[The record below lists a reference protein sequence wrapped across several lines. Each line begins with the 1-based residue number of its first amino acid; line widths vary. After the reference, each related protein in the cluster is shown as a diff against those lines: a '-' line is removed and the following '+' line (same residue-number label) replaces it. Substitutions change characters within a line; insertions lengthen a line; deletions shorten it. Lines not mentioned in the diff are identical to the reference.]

1 MTRFGLGMWQT
12 ITILQCP
19 PRQALLS
26 DLTVN
31 EEFLGHTR
39 GWVTVYS
46 AIKVFSLWGL
56 EYGPELKE
64 QDGLLSETVSKII
77 PAQGVIGWFM
87 TFLVAAEGLVMY
99 FLTDGYAS
107 FWGYGPLDPISSFAT
122 IGEGYSLVM
131 LGAFWACLLR
141 KTDVWK
147 AYGAA
152 SIVYFLATVDA
163 TFIRKYELDVTEVG
177 TEVDLVL
184 SFVAVVATEAWTVF
198 F

>member
-1 MTRFGLGMWQT
+1 MDAINPTAVATALACAAVPIYHLLIKKPAAKDAGDKPPLRRRSS
-12 ITILQCP
+12 ILE
-19 PRQALLS
+19 A
-26 DLTVN
+26 
-31 EEFLGHTR
+31 
-39 GWVTVYS
+39 
-46 AIKVFSLWGL
+46 
-56 EYGPELKE
+56 
-64 QDGLLSETVSKII
+64 
-77 PAQGVIGWFM
+77 VIGWFM
-87 TFLVAAEGLVMY
+87 TFLVSAEGLLMY

-131 LGAFWACLLR
+131 LATFWACLLR
-141 KTDVWK
+141 KKDVWK

-184 SFVAVVATEAWTVF
+184 SFISVVATEAWTVF
-198 F
+198 L